1 MLSLLVSVVA
11 ACGDA
16 RSVARSDV
24 VEEAI
29 AGGDADATDT
39 AVVAVVQCSGAC
51 DLGGGAP
58 RASLIC
64 SGTLIAPTLVLTA
77 RHCVAPVV
85 GDETGVACSRT
96 SFGTPT
102 DPAALVVT
110 TSSTL
115 ATTAWL
121 RAARVHVA
129 PGDSYCGHDVALIE
143 LATPAYGVS
152 AIAPRIASAPL
163 LGEPYAAIG
172 FGASAPG
179 GGAGERRRR
188 DGLLVECLGRACAPR
203 GPDGLP
209 AIADGEIGGET
220 GGCPGDSGGPAL
232 ASDGRVFGVLSRGDG
247 ACGTPVYERLDA
259 IGAWLERIAAQAA
272 VDGGYPVPAWATVA
286 LADDAGL
293 SADAAGPRPDGS
305 GGPSPS
311 PLAVGPVSAG
321 GGCTVARR
329 RRVPADSTVALGIIA
344 FAALAAARSR
354 RSRTRV
360 EKC

>member
-1 MLSLLVSVVA
+1 MG
-11 ACGDA
+11 ACTEATSTASG
-16 RSVARSDV
+16 V
-24 VEEAI
+24 VEQSI
-29 AGGDADATDT
+29 AGGDADATNT

-51 DLGGGAP
+51 DLDSGAP

-96 SFGTPT
+96 SFGAPT

-143 LATPAYGVS
+143 LATPAYAVS
-152 AIAPRIASAPL
+152 AIAPRIASAPR

-172 FGASAPG
+172 FGAPAPG

-188 DGLLVECLGRACAPR
+188 DGLLVECLGPACAPR

-286 LADDAGL
+286 LMDDAGL
-293 SADAAGPRPDGS
+293 SVDGAVARLDGS
-305 GGPSPS
+305 GGPSPP
-311 PLAVGPVSAG
+311 PLADGPVSAG
-321 GGCTVARR
+321 GGCAVARQR
-329 RRVPADSTVALGIIA
+329 DAPADSTVALVVA
-344 FAALAAARSR
+344 FAALAARSR